1 MYQELELWKATQAK
15 KKEKENN
22 NATKLVTDYN
32 KATFD
37 KWMADLIA
45 RNGTTKYQYTCD
57 SCLLLGIT

>member
-1 MYQELELWKATQAK
+1 MYQELELWKAEQAK

-45 RNGTTKYQYTCD
+45 RNGTTKY
-57 SCLLLGIT
+57 